1 MNTVKIA
8 KPRGRPASFE
18 HDAALEKAMFVFWAY
33 GYEGASL
40 AALTG
45 AMGIN
50 KPSMYAAFG
59 SKEDLFRKAVQKY
72 LAGPVSFVA
81 ESMKEPTSKQ
91 IATKLLAGAAEFLTC
106 GEHPHGCMVIQGAL
120 TCGEGSGH
128 IQKELIAQRQSY
140 ESALANRFA
149 QCRSAG
155 DLPEGTDVAALARY
169 VATVHQGMSVQATSG
184 ATKEELMNVVRIA
197 LSQWPGKSSKT

>member
-1 MNTVKIA
+1 MNTDKTA
-8 KPRGRPASFE
+8 KPRGRPSAFK
-18 HDAALEKAMFVFWAY
+18 HDEALEKAMHVFWAH

-40 AALTG
+40 ATLTE

-72 LAGPVSFVA
+72 ISGPASFVA
-81 ESMKEPTSKQ
+81 ASMKEPTSKQ
-91 IATKLLAGAAEFLTC
+91 IATRLLTEAAEFLTSC
-106 GEHPHGCMVIQGAL
+106 EHPQGCMVIQGAL
-120 TCGEGSGH
+120 TCGEGSAH
-128 IQKELIAQRQSY
+128 IQKEMMAFRHSY

-155 DLPEGTDVAALARY
+155 DLPEDADVAALARY
-169 VATVHQGMSVQATSG
+169 VATLHQGMSVQATSG
-184 ATKEELMNVVRIA
+184 ATKEELMRMVQIA
-197 LSQWPGKSSKT
+197 LSQWPGK